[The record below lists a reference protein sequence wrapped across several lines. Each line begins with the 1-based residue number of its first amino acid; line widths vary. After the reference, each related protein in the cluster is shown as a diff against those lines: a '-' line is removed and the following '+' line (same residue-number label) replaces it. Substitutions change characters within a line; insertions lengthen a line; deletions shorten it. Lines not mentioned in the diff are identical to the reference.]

1 MKSAGHERS
10 VWRRRSRSYI
20 EVIGPDLSK
29 LLTTIVLGVAQAD
42 TIDCDA

>member
-1 MKSAGHERS
+1 MNSAGHERS

-29 LLTTIVLGVAQAD
+29 GD
-42 TIDCDA
+42 H